1 MNDEIINKRNNT
13 LNKIFERLV
22 ISPVAARSH
31 TVKKYAL
38 LVGSLIYLALIALA
52 CMCYPGSLPKYIFFT
67 SSAALMLWL
76 GLYNRLGYGA
86 AVLTIFLWLGLWLKL
101 TVNLILFRPYT
112 EPIGG
117 FQFSAENYDEVIQ
130 VATLVC
136 LGISAAWMFSKKWF
150 KDLPRHNIPPS
161 LSFTTTTN
169 SCQVKVS
176 QKLLW
181 FLLFLAI
188 VLLNIANI
196 KFGFVQSGLV
206 PRKIFPWPTN
216 AIACWLLY
224 SGLSFVIA
232 GILYWDYLRNK
243 MLTAGILIAVF
254 EAAIGGMTTISRGLY
269 LWHVLPVFLAAWANR
284 SRFSNQLSRRK
295 LISLSALA
303 LVGFIVVGSLVNVFR
318 NTLYDVRLNSI
329 NAETIYSTQLE
340 SIVEGGGQLLNL
352 VVDRWVGVEGIMVAV
367 GYPDKSVN
375 LFGELLTEKPG
386 IGHVTQYQYISNSHY
401 SQMDAN
407 KYQFATIPGVG
418 GFLYLSGSFWIV
430 FMGTMLLALSVTA
443 SEQLINLISENPFFC
458 AVSGVWMANM
468 VAQIGVTPR
477 QLLAQIAMNFLIIIA
492 ISLVQAYWFKR
503 GWILEKLNCYPKAS

>member
-1 MNDEIINKRNNT
+1 MNKDIRNLQSNAPRR
-13 LNKIFERLV
+13 IFEELIV
-22 ISPVAARSH
+22 NSFFARRNIA
-31 TVKKYAL
+31 KEYAL
-38 LVGSLIYLALIALA
+38 LVGGLIYIALIALA
-52 CMCYPGSLPKYIFFT
+52 CTCYPGSLPKYLVFT
-67 SSAALMLWL
+67 FSAALMLWL
-76 GLYNRLGYGA
+76 GLSSRLGYGA

-117 FQFSAENYDEVIQ
+117 FHFSSESYDELLQ

-136 LGISAAWMFSKKWF
+136 LGMSLAWLFSKKWF
-150 KDLPRHNIPPS
+150 KNSQRHNINAVAAC
-161 LSFTTTTN
+161 TT
-169 SCQVKVS
+169 SISSYRIQVS

-181 FLLFLAI
+181 FSLFVAVI
-188 VLLNIANI
+188 LLNIANI
-196 KFGFVQSGLV
+196 KYGFVQSGLV

-224 SGLSFVIA
+224 SGCSFVIA

-243 MLTAGILIAVF
+243 MLTVGILIAIF

-269 LWHVLPVFLAAWANR
+269 LWHVLPVFLAAWANS

-303 LVGFIVVGSLVNVFR
+303 LVGFVVVGSLVNVFR
-318 NTLYDVRLNSI
+318 NTLYDVRINSV

-367 GYPDKSVN
+367 GYPDKNIN
-375 LFGELLTEKPG
+375 LFMELLTEKPG

-401 SQMDAN
+401 SKMDAN
-407 KYQFATIPGVG
+407 KYQFATIPGVS
-418 GFLYLSGSFWIV
+418 GFLYLSGSLWIV
-430 FMGTMLLALSVTA
+430 LIGSVLLALSVTV
-443 SEQLINLISENPFFC
+443 SEKLIELISENPFFC

-477 QLLAQIAMNFLIIIA
+477 QLLAQIAMNFLIIIV
-492 ISLVQAYWFKR
+492 ISLIQAYWFNK
-503 GWILEKLNCYPKAS
+503 GWIVDKLIKRPNVL